1 MPNLSTE
8 TIDYEPIDDNY
19 ITDLNSPSVYSD
31 YSSDSISKSNMA
43 IGSIYLVGF
52 VLILRICEQLIK

>member
-19 ITDLNSPSVYSD
+19 ITDVNAPAVYSD
-31 YSSDSISKSNMA
+31 YSSDSISKSNVT
-43 IGSIYLVGF
+43 IGSLYLIGF
-52 VLILRICEQLIK
+52 VLILKLIVCSE